1 MTKRPLQTDVARN
14 RRVRKYSRRENAARI
29 MWIAAWPFFASSPRP
44 MWGWRRI
51 ILRLFGAKVGANVH
65 VYPTARI
72 TMPWNIEIG
81 DQAAVGDRAILYA
94 LGQIVIG
101 ERATISQGAHICAG
115 THDISRPD
123 RPLLKM
129 PITIGD
135 DAWVAADA
143 FLGPG
148 VTVGKGAIVGA
159 RSVVMKDV
167 EPACVVVGNPARKI
181 REL

>member
-1 MTKRPLQTDVARN
+1 
-14 RRVRKYSRRENAARI
+14 
-29 MWIAAWPFFASSPRP
+29 
-44 MWGWRRI
+44 
-51 ILRLFGAKVGANVH
+51 
-65 VYPTARI
+65 
-72 TMPWNIEIG
+72 
-81 DQAAVGDRAILYA
+81 
-94 LGQIVIG
+94 
-101 ERATISQGAHICAG
+101 
-115 THDISRPD
+115 
-123 RPLLKM
+123 M